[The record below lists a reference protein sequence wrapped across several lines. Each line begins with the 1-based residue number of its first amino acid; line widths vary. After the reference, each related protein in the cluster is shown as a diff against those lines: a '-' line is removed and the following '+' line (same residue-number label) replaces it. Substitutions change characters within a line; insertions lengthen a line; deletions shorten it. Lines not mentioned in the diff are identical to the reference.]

1 MRKEEQAEGSMKKEK
16 EQRLF
21 SAFEEEIDLL
31 CGKNQP
37 LSVLVALSGGA
48 DSSALL
54 CLCATLLEKRGG
66 RVEAYH
72 LNHRIRGQE
81 AKEDALFCRDLC
93 ARRGIVLHLEERDI
107 PAIAKKEKRG
117 LEETA
122 RQVRYDRLEEV
133 RRARGLCYIATAH
146 NAEDQLETVLFRIAR
161 GSGLKGLCGIP
172 PKRGAIVRPLLPF
185 TGEELRAFCQSAGI
199 AYRVDS
205 TNLSDDYARND
216 LRHHALPA
224 MKRVNSAA
232 ARHGV
237 ELGRV
242 LREDEE
248 LLCSLVPGEALS
260 REQMRALHPAIL
272 RRYLAARL
280 EEQGAGTLEGV
291 HLRALCALILEGEEG
306 ASLSLPGLLRVRIFS
321 EGLRFEEDKKEKEG
335 YLLPVCGEC
344 TELPSGRGLILVT
357 DRRNFDEFCLKT
369 QKIHKLFNKEAVNS
383 ATIKGNLFLRSAK
396 KGDRIRIGGMTKRVC
411 TLLGEMKVP
420 LGDREDYPLLCDD
433 KGVLW
438 LPGKAARDE
447 SRDAEGD
454 LILCLALREEGGAK

>member
-1 MRKEEQAEGSMKKEK
+1 MRKKAEGSMKKEK
-16 EQRLF
+16 EQRLL
-21 SAFEEEIDLL
+21 SAFEKEMDLL
-31 CGKNQP
+31 CGKDQP

-93 ARRGIVLHLEERDI
+93 ARWGVALHLEERDI

-122 RQVRYDRLEEV
+122 RQVRYDRLEGV
-133 RRARGLCYIATAH
+133 RRARGLCCIATAH
-146 NAEDQLETVLFRIAR
+146 NADDQLETVLFRIAR

-172 PKRGAIVRPLLPF
+172 QKRGAIVRPLLPF
-185 TGEELRAFCQSAGI
+185 TGEELRVFCQSAGI
-199 AYRVDS
+199 DYRVDS

-237 ELGRV
+237 ELGRA

-248 LLCSLVPGEALS
+248 LLCSLVPKENLS
-260 REQMRALHPAIL
+260 RGQMRALHPAIL

-280 EEQGAGTLEGV
+280 EERGAGSLEWV
-291 HLRALCALILEGEEG
+291 HLQALCALILEGEEG

-344 TELPSGRGLILVT
+344 TELPSGRGFVLVT

-369 QKIHKLFNKEAVNS
+369 QKIHKLFNKEAINS
-383 ATIKGNLFLRSAK
+383 ATIKGTIFIRSPK
-396 KGDRIRIGGMTKRVC
+396 QGDRIRIGGMPKRVC

-420 LGDREDYPLLCDD
+420 LSRREDYPLLCDD

-454 LILCLALREEGGAK
+454 LILCLALKEENFTE